1 MALPYKIDRTTTIL
15 YVKTILIQKVRS
27 TFAIEMALLY
37 KIDRIT
43 TIV

>member
-15 YVKTILIQKVRS
+15 YVKTLLIQKVQI
-27 TFAIEMALLY
+27 TLAIEMALLY